1 MSKKDVVNTVFPTET
16 SLKMQIATPLFAALV
31 CVLLVSEPAH
41 ASVFDNFGQAVLD
54 ILNNTFMRVVAIIA
68 VIVTGIM
75 ALSGRVEWLR
85 FAYVLM
91 GVVIVFGAAGIVDYI
106 IDNSATAQIA
116 TQLIEYVV

>member
-1 MSKKDVVNTVFPTET
+1 MKMKKVVNTDSPAET
-16 SLKMQIATPLFAALV
+16 SLILQIVTPLLAALV
-31 CVLLVSEPAH
+31 CVFLVADPAH
-41 ASVFDNFGQAVLD
+41 ASVFDNFGQAVLE

-75 ALSGRVEWLR
+75 ALTGRIEWLR
-85 FAYVLM
+85 FGYVLM

-116 TQLIEYVV
+116 TQVIEYVV

>member
-1 MSKKDVVNTVFPTET
+1 MSKKEVVNTVAPAEM
-16 SLKMQIATPLFAALV
+16 SLTMQIAIPLFAALV

-41 ASVFDNFGQAVLD
+41 ASVLDNFGQAVLD

-75 ALSGRVEWLR
+75 ALTGRVEWLR

-91 GVVIVFGAAGIVDYI
+91 GVVIIFGAAGIVDYV

>member
-1 MSKKDVVNTVFPTET
+1 MEEKKVVNTDALAKTPLT
-16 SLKMQIATPLFAALV
+16 MQVATPLFAALV
-31 CVLLVSEPAH
+31 CVFLVAEPAN

-75 ALSGRVEWLR
+75 ALTGRVEWLR
-85 FAYVLM
+85 FGYVLM

-116 TQLIEYVV
+116 TQIIEYVV

>member
-1 MSKKDVVNTVFPTET
+1 MEKQNVVNTGAQAKS
-16 SLKMQIATPLFAALV
+16 SLTMQIATPLFAALV

-41 ASVFDNFGQAVLD
+41 ATVFDNFGQAVLD

-75 ALSGRVEWLR
+75 ALTGRIEWLR
-85 FAYVLM
+85 FGYVLL

-106 IDNSATAQIA
+106 IDNSTTAQIA
-116 TQLIEYVV
+116 TQIIEYVV